1 MFASELPGAAT
12 YGCFDLGSFKAN
24 QSIRSQLGRAKLG
37 RYQSWDLLPRQSDME
52 ARLLFRHGTDEDQ
65 ESALKRRKTL
75 GVAAGH
81 LTYIVGREAFHFC
94 RSLNPIEAKP
104 HKYLTMPAGSG
115 DSSASWLTI
124 PLPHPSTLRP
134 LVSKADKQ
142 KAVLLKYDSKNQKK
156 DPNAKALNDTE
167 VVQHAAEIGD
177 EELQPLNYLGR
188 HGSLHKELWHLMDVG
203 RLVTFSPEFNQL
215 AAAMEQ
221 RLFTIALVRSSLHED
236 LLKKELVDW
245 VSQELQRPSNERF
258 YRSHLAPPQRDTVE
272 VAPNTSMRREAPVT
286 NDTGNQGGRQ
296 DHEQDEDDEAIP
308 GLLNNPEDEDDEQ
321 EEVEEDQDQEEAD
334 A

>member
-1 MFASELPGAAT
+1 ML
-12 YGCFDLGSFKAN
+12 
-24 QSIRSQLGRAKLG
+24 
-37 RYQSWDLLPRQSDME
+37 RQ
-52 ARLLFRHGTDEDQ
+52 
-65 ESALKRRKTL
+65 
-75 GVAAGH
+75 
-81 LTYIVGREAFHFC
+81 
-94 RSLNPIEAKP
+94 
-104 HKYLTMPAGSG
+104 
-115 DSSASWLTI
+115 
-124 PLPHPSTLRP
+124 
-134 LVSKADKQ
+134 
-142 KAVLLKYDSKNQKK
+142 
-156 DPNAKALNDTE
+156 
-167 VVQHAAEIGD
+167 
-177 EELQPLNYLGR
+177 ELQPLNYLGR
-188 HGSLHKELWHLMDVG
+188 HGSLHKDQPLQWAVNQPRLSNSRTQHWCQELWHLMDVG

>member
-1 MFASELPGAAT
+1 
-12 YGCFDLGSFKAN
+12 
-24 QSIRSQLGRAKLG
+24 
-37 RYQSWDLLPRQSDME
+37 
-52 ARLLFRHGTDEDQ
+52 
-65 ESALKRRKTL
+65 SALKRRKTL

-104 HKYLTMPAGSG
+104 HKYLTMP
-115 DSSASWLTI
+115 
-124 PLPHPSTLRP
+124 
-134 LVSKADKQ
+134 
-142 KAVLLKYDSKNQKK
+142 VLLKYDSKNQKK